1 MDFRYLLV
9 ERDHGICRLTLNRPE
24 RLNAINIRVG
34 LELLR
39 ALEQCDYDDSVR
51 VVILTG
57 AGRAFCAGDDLK
69 GMAEPDQPERRFAD
83 TVKHYVQGEGRW
95 PLVVAKMR
103 ALSKPVIG
111 MINGH
116 AHGAGF
122 NLALGCD
129 LRVMADSATPMHSI
143 RQARYRDRYQ
153 SAATVCG
160 YRKALEWAL
169 LGTQLSAQEA
179 ERWGLVN
186 RVVPLEKLE
195 EATLEL
201 AGVLAQGATQ
211 TYGFTK
217 SAVIH
222 GWEASPERAYEYQ
235 GQAFLL
241 SQQTKDFQ
249 EGPSGLSR
257 KTAGALSGAVNNRP
271 EFVPPTG
278 ASHDETTHHRFSSLT
293 WSGSPRGHSYGQCA
307 VAVRLSHRF
316 FGAKLSGGHALGEN
330 SAGRFYAGLSGQ
342 SHR

>member
-1 MDFRYLLV
+1 MDFRYLLI
-9 ERDHGICRLTLNRPE
+9 EHDHGICRITLNRPE

-34 LELLR
+34 LELLQ
-39 ALEQCDYDDSVR
+39 ALGVCDYDDSVR
-51 VVILTG
+51 AVILTG

-129 LRVMADSATPMHSI
+129 LRVMADSATLCIPFVKRGI
-143 RQARYRDRYQ
+143 
-153 SAATVCG
+153 ATGTSLLQQFVG
-160 YRKALEWAL
+160 IGKALEWAL
-169 LGTQLSAQEA
+169 LGSQLSAQEA
-179 ERWGLVN
+179 ERWGLAN

-195 EATLEL
+195 EATMEL
-201 AGVLAQGATQ
+201 ASELAQGPTQ

-222 GWEASPERAYEYQ
+222 GWDAPPERAYEYQ
-235 GQAFLL
+235 GQAYLL
-241 SQQTKDFQ
+241 SHQTEDFQ
-249 EGPSGLSR
+249 EGRQAFLE
-257 KTAGALSGAVNNRP
+257 KRP
-271 EFVPPTG
+271 P
-278 ASHDETTHHRFSSLT
+278 RF
-293 WSGSPRGHSYGQCA
+293 Q
-307 VAVRLSHRF
+307 
-316 FGAKLSGGHALGEN
+316 
-330 SAGRFYAGLSGQ
+330 GR
-342 SHR
+342 